1 MIRSNKQVL
10 SFEWMECSMK
20 KSVTIVAAALAGTLG
35 FAGTA
40 MAYGPYPVYPSP
52 DFTKFWSVWT
62 IGHYEGND
70 NPDADRYAVIV
81 GDLTNEQY
89 QEAAALA
96 DTFDATTINDAD
108 NAAIF
113 KAIDADETEEAVCHE
128 VIPLVIKDYAGG
140 ALNFKVT
147 FPVDYKYLLCEHV
160 GIYINVTDVDGNVKT
175 YVVQGSVT
183 DQGVIQF
190 HLNAEASE
198 AVAKGTAYIAVFSA
212 E

>member
-1 MIRSNKQVL
+1 
-10 SFEWMECSMK
+10 MK

-40 MAYGPYPVYPSP
+40 LAVGPYPVYPSP
-52 DFTKFWSVWT
+52 DFTKFWSIWT
-62 IGHYEGND
+62 IGSYTGND
-70 NPDADRYAVIV
+70 NPDADPYAVIV

-96 DTFDATTINDAD
+96 DNFDASAISAAD

-113 KAIDADETEEAVCHE
+113 AAIDAEKSEEAVCHE
-128 VIPLVIKDYAGG
+128 VIPLVIKDYPGG
-140 ALNFKVT
+140 ALNFKVS

-160 GIYINVTDVDGNVKT
+160 GIYISVETADGVKT

-190 HLNAEASE
+190 HLNAEAS
-198 AVAKGTAYIAVFSA
+198 AAIANGTAYMAVFSA